1 MSDYKTLLDDGIFDI
16 RNGKFEDAVQ
26 KINQSIELKR
36 DWEISYFYRAVAY
49 QALGEFN
56 DALLDYTKAIQL
68 NPRMTDAYYNRAY
81 INLTRK
87 AIQLNPRMTDAYYN
101 RAYINLTRK
110 DIQNPD
116 LQKTVEDLNK
126 ALELDPKFIDA
137 LYAMAAAQKKL
148 GNYHTALEYLE
159 KLIQI
164 EPDAVNAKALKKLI
178 LQKYIV

>member
-1 MSDYKTLLDDGIFDI
+1 MTDYKSLLDDGIFDI

-36 DWEISYFYRAVAY
+36 DWEISYFYRAAAY
-49 QALGEFN
+49 QTLGEFN
-56 DALLDYTKAIQL
+56 DALLDYT
-68 NPRMTDAYYNRAY
+68 
-81 INLTRK
+81 K

>member
-16 RNGKFEDAVQ
+16 RNG
-26 KINQSIELKR
+26 N
-36 DWEISYFYRAVAY
+36 
-49 QALGEFN
+49 
-56 DALLDYTKAIQL
+56 
-68 NPRMTDAYYNRAY
+68 
-81 INLTRK
+81 
-87 AIQLNPRMTDAYYN
+87 N

-178 LQKYIV
+178 LQKYIVTKLS

>member
-1 MSDYKTLLDDGIFDI
+1 MTDYKSLLDDGIFDI
-16 RNGKFEDAVQ
+16 RNGRFEDAVQ

-87 AIQLNPRMTDAYYN
+87 
-101 RAYINLTRK
+101 
-110 DIQNPD
+110 DIPNPD

>member
-16 RNGKFEDAVQ
+16 RNGRFEDAVQ

-36 DWEISYFYRAVAY
+36 DWELSYFYRAVAY
-49 QALGEFN
+49 QTLGEFN
-56 DALLDYTKAIQL
+56 DALLDYT
-68 NPRMTDAYYNRAY
+68 
-81 INLTRK
+81 K

>member
-16 RNGKFEDAVQ
+16 RNGRFEDAVQ

-87 AIQLNPRMTDAYYN
+87 
-101 RAYINLTRK
+101 

-116 LQKTVEDLNK
+116 LQTTVEDLNK

>member
-1 MSDYKTLLDDGIFDI
+1 MTDYKSLLDDGIFDI

-87 AIQLNPRMTDAYYN
+87 
-101 RAYINLTRK
+101 

-148 GNYHTALEYLE
+148 GNYHAALEYLE
-159 KLIQI
+159 KLIQL

>member
-1 MSDYKTLLDDGIFDI
+1 MTDYKTLLDNGIFDI
-16 RNGKFEDAVQ
+16 RNGKFDEAID
-26 KINQSIELKR
+26 KINKSIELKR
-36 DWEISYFYRAVAY
+36 DWEIPYFYRAVAY
-49 QALGEFN
+49 QALENFDN
-56 DALLDYTKAIQL
+56 AMLDYTKAL
-68 NPRMTDAYYNRAY
+68 
-81 INLTRK
+81 
-87 AIQLNPRMTDAYYN
+87 QLNPRMTDAYYN

-116 LQKTVEDLNK
+116 LEKTVKDLEK

-148 GNYHTALEYLE
+148 GNYHAALEFLE
-159 KLIQI
+159 KLLQI